1 MELEGNAPVTSPE
14 ESKVS
19 TPHTVEEEE
28 YPFPPEGFPYT
39 GSIPASVPPNYVSL
53 AQLVSGTP
61 IATSIYHNLVWVS
74 GVMPTSGL
82 FISNSTSQQDVTS
95 LSMQHTVLDPFI

>member
-1 MELEGNAPVTSPE
+1 LFDPVVISSQRPYIPYDQSGVPLELSPHTSSVVRHRLFPDMELEGDAPVTSPE
-14 ESKVS
+14 ESEVS

-53 AQLVSGTP
+53 A
-61 IATSIYHNLVWVS
+61 
-74 GVMPTSGL
+74 
-82 FISNSTSQQDVTS
+82 
-95 LSMQHTVLDPFI
+95 